1 MINLDRLFSTP
12 GLSRRVI
19 RYLIRTIGLGGWQ
32 FQYKTGS
39 LARPNYAYLVYQA
52 AQLAHRSGEPRVS
65 VIEFGVAGGNGLAA
79 LEQYAEQ
86 VEKIFHVKIEV
97 YGFDTTEGLPAPV
110 DHRDLPY
117 HWKTGFFHMDLPL
130 LKSRLKRSQ
139 LVIGDTRDTTQTFI
153 QQFNPAPIGA
163 ISFDLDFHSSTV
175 AALKILE
182 SQSEY
187 LLPRMFVYFDDVIGR
202 ETELYNDYT
211 GARLAIHE
219 FNRDHESRKLSP
231 LYYLRAMDP
240 ITWWHHHM
248 WSFHAFDHPK
258 YGQFVSEEN
267 QQIPL
272 Q

>member
-19 RYLIRTIGLGGWQ
+19 RYLIRKTGLGGWQ

-39 LARPNYAYLVYQA
+39 LARANYAYLVYQA
-52 AQLAHRSGEPRVS
+52 AQLAQRLGEPRVS
-65 VIEFGVAGGNGLAA
+65 VIEFGVAGGSGLVAM
-79 LEQYAEQ
+79 EQYAER
-86 VEKIFHVKIEV
+86 VEKIFNVKIEV
-97 YGFDTTEGLPAPV
+97 YGFDTTEGLPAP
-110 DHRDLPY
+110 DDYRDLPY
-117 HWKTGFFHMDLPL
+117 YFETGFFHMDLPL
-130 LKSRLKRSQ
+130 LRSKLKRSK
-139 LVIGDTRDTTQTFI
+139 LVIGDTRETVYKFI
-153 QQFNPAPIGA
+153 EQFDPAPIGA
-163 ISFDLDFHSSTV
+163 ISFDLDFYSSMV

-182 SQSEY
+182 SGDKY
-187 LLPRMFVYFDDVIGR
+187 LLPRMFVYFDDVVGR
-202 ETELYNDYT
+202 ETELYNDFT
-211 GARLAIHE
+211 GERLAIHE